1 MLGRHKLLFLIAA
14 IILIPV
20 LLGMTPMNLV
30 EKLSSGC
37 PSSQGKQI
45 QRASSCLFNSIIS
58 QVDLNVVILD
68 STLLEQESTL
78 SFHIQVHDSIHSDI
92 SLISV
97 PLRC

>member
-1 MLGRHKLLFLIAA
+1 MVRKHKLLIVMTA

-30 EKLSSGC
+30 QKLSSSC

>member
-1 MLGRHKLLFLIAA
+1 MADRNKLLFFIPA

-20 LLGMTPMNLV
+20 LLGMTPMNLFD
-30 EKLSSGC
+30 KLSSQC
-37 PSSQGKQI
+37 PFSQGKQI

-78 SFHIQVHDSIHSDI
+78 SFHIKVHDSIHSNI

-97 PLRC
+97 RLRC